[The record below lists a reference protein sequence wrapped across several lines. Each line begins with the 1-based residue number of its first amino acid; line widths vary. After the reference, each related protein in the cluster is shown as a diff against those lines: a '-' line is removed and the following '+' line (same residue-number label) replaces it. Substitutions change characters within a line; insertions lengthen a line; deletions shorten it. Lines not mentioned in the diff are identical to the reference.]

1 MNAAA
6 TNTATRFSVCVRR
19 NLCLNSSSLKRW
31 SLLATNAFAESTRAP
46 SGRSLARRR
55 AIVLAILGV
64 GAAEPEPNDS
74 VSGYRNR
81 KTALLILPTSAPD
94 TQKAGRRNIGKPLR

>member
-19 NLCLNSSSLKRW
+19 HLCLHSSSLKRW
-31 SLLATNAFAESTRAP
+31 RLLATNTFAESTRALP
-46 SGRSLARRR
+46 RRSLAWRR

-64 GAAEPEPNDS
+64 GAAELEPHDS
-74 VSGYRNR
+74 VSGYPER
-81 KTALLILPTSAPD
+81 KNALLILPTSAPD
-94 TQKAGRRNIGKPLR
+94 TQKAGHRNIGKPLR